1 MTPLLV
7 KPNDLASQ
15 ENFVK
20 VLTQLGAK
28 VEDMLDYIK
37 SAVRKKFDAV
47 VIHTSTNDQRCKNY
61 E

>member
-20 VLTQLGAK
+20 VLTQSRAT

-37 SAVRKKFDAV
+37 SVVRENFDAV
-47 VIHTSTNDQRCKNY
+47 VIHTSTNDQRCKSY